1 MMGGSVRAGF
11 LLWCAAAAGC
21 RAEPSG
27 DQGAR
32 DSATLAERE
41 SRLSTVM
48 ARSDTVTDGPLA
60 RWVLPPALS
69 EISGLALTKD
79 QRLLAHGD
87 ESGRVFEV
95 DYRRG
100 QLVKSFLVGTQLV
113 RDDLEAITVS
123 DDRMFLLASGGR
135 IYEFAEGAN
144 GARVPFKVHDTQLG
158 ADCEFEGLAFDPK
171 ANALVLACKNV
182 LVKGLKDFVVL
193 YRYTLAGDSSQTT
206 QIRIPSADAVGTNGW
221 KGFTPSDL
229 TIDPASGDYL
239 ILSAQEKGLLRVTPS
254 GEVVWSRPLPPGHEM
269 AEGIAITRD
278 GLLIV
283 SDESTSKTTPGAI
296 TLYRW
301 R

>member
-1 MMGGSVRAGF
+1 MRGGSVRAGF
-11 LLWCAAAAGC
+11 ILWCAAGAGC
-21 RAEPSG
+21 RAEPSA
-27 DQGAR
+27 DPGAR

-41 SRLSTVM
+41 YRLSTVL
-48 ARSDTVTDGPLA
+48 ARSDTVSDGPVA

-69 EISGLALTKD
+69 EVSGLALTRD

-113 RDDLEAITVS
+113 RDDLEAITIS
-123 DDRMFLLASGGR
+123 GDRLFLLGSGGR
-135 IYEFAEGAN
+135 IYEFAEGGN
-144 GARVPFKVHDTQLG
+144 GARVPFKMHDTQLES
-158 ADCEFEGLAFDPK
+158 DCEFEGLAFDPGT
-171 ANALVLACKNV
+171 NALVLACKNV
-182 LVKGLKDFVVL
+182 LVKALKDFVVL
-193 YRYTLAGDSSQTT
+193 YRYTLAGDSSRTT
-206 QIRIPSADAVGTNGW
+206 QIRIPSSDAVGTNGW
-221 KGFTPSDL
+221 KRFSPSDL
-229 TIDPASGDYL
+229 TIDPASGDYI
-239 ILSAQEKGLLRVTPS
+239 ILSAQEKGLLRVKPS
-254 GEVVWSRPLPPGHEM
+254 GKVVWSRPLPPGNEM

-283 SDESTSKTTPGAI
+283 SDESTSKKSPGAI